1 MFSIPDPFVLHCPSI
16 NYWMLVHL
24 DYLRQVKDFLHA
36 TTPQEDQLHEHIV
49 YVNPTHHIG
58 RNACRTVGGNNVR
71 IKGLIV
77 SLIEHPSY
85 SYVAI
90 DAVFEKTCMQKDL
103 QTDSTVWKASGGGL
117 YLQSSLSLCMSIM

>member
-1 MFSIPDPFVLHCPSI
+1 M
-16 NYWMLVHL
+16 VHL
-24 DYLRQVKDFLHA
+24 DYLCQVKDFLHA
-36 TTPQEDQLHEHIV
+36 TTLQEEQHEHM
-49 YVNPTHHIG
+49 YCLCQPNPSYIG
-58 RNACRTVGGNNVR
+58 RDACRTVGGNNVR

-85 SYVAI
+85 SYLAM

-103 QTDSTVWKASGGGL
+103 QTDTTVWKASGGGL